1 MVKTQWLLDKLVCK
15 TLEIE
20 ELEQL
25 ANNRYQDRKKW
36 IEEGLDCELLNL
48 GDSQWQKG
56 KIRVEVS
63 VEFVPDE
70 PESTDYQSPLDEI
83 RQEMQDFES

>member
-1 MVKTQWLLDKLVCK
+1 M
-15 TLEIE
+15 
-20 ELEQL
+20 EQL
-25 ANNRYQDRKKW
+25 IDKSYQNRKKW
-36 IEEGLDCELLNL
+36 IEDGVDCELLKL

-56 KIRVEVS
+56 KIRVKVS
-63 VEFVPDE
+63 VEFLADE